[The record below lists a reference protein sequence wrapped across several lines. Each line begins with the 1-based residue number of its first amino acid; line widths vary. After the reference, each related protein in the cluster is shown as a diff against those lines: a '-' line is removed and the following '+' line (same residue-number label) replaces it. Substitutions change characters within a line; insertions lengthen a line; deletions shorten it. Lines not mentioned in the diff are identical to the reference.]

1 LQLWAQRPIAWL
13 GLAAALIFAV
23 LAAGGL
29 LATTAP
35 PAFAQERVRGWTL
48 RDLFFPR
55 RYQRVD
61 PRDDVARPRRKVK
74 QRARPRKPAIVE
86 PEIVI
91 EPKADD
97 AKTVLVVGDFI
108 ASDLAEGLDMLFAS
122 NTRVRIADR
131 TNNASGFVRDD
142 HFDWPGKIGEIVAA
156 EKPAVVVVLIGANDR
171 QQMRIADKREPVR
184 SEAWAREY
192 SARAA
197 NFASAVSVSEVPLVW
212 VGTIP
217 FKSTKSSSDMLA
229 LNEIYARVASDV
241 GAEFIDVWD
250 GFADEK
256 GAFVVTGPDISGQ
269 PARLR
274 SSDGVNLTTAGKR
287 KLAFYTE
294 KTLKRLLGEAGL
306 GEPALPGAEG
316 VPSAG
321 LGPGMPTDRTMPI
334 ALTDPALDG
343 GAELLGAT
351 VTVKTPGPG
360 PEQAPEQS
368 AVPVPAAGRV
378 DDFSWRG
385 KAASTT
391 LPPISRSADTT
402 ASTRAGVPAAPATT
416 D

>member
-1 LQLWAQRPIAWL
+1 LRVRAQRPIVWL
-13 GLAAALIFAV
+13 GLAAALI
-23 LAAGGL
+23 LAALSGGGL
-29 LATTAP
+29 LAATAP
-35 PAFAQERVRGWTL
+35 TAFAQERARGWTL

-55 RYQRVD
+55 RYQAAD
-61 PRDDVARPRRKVK
+61 PRDNVAKPRRKVK

-86 PEIVI
+86 PEIVV

-122 NTRVRIADR
+122 NPRVRIADR

-142 HFDWPGKIGEIVAA
+142 HYDWPGKIGEIVAA
-156 EKPAVVVVLIGANDR
+156 EKPAVVVVLVGANDR
-171 QQMRIADKREPVR
+171 QQMRVADKREPVR

-197 NFASAVSVSEVPLVW
+197 NFASAVSTSKVPLVW
-212 VGTIP
+212 VGTLP

-229 LNEIYARVASDV
+229 LNEIYASVASDV
-241 GAEFIDVWD
+241 GGEFIDVWD

-256 GAFVVTGPDISGQ
+256 GAFVITGPDISGQ

-306 GEPALPGAEG
+306 GEPALPGADG

-343 GAELLGAT
+343 GTELLGAT
-351 VTVKTPGPG
+351 VILKTAGPDAG
-360 PEQAPEQS
+360 KAPEQGAAPAP
-368 AVPVPAAGRV
+368 AVGRA

-385 KAASTT
+385 KAVASPQ
-391 LPPISRSADTT
+391 PPASDTAATT
-402 ASTRAGVPAAPATT
+402 ASTRNGVPAAPVTT